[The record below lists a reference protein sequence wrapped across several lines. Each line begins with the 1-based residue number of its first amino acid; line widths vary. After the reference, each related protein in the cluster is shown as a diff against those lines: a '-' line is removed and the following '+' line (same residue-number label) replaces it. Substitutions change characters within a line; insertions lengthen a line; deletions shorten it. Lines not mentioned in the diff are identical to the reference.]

1 MIMNN
6 QNENFLDEV
15 RRFIDKETVTQIFFY
30 CDNENP
36 DGVYVNDADLME
48 YSEKLIAVVGR
59 SIADAERAEC
69 LKIVEALNPE
79 VARVLKERR
88 G

>member
-1 MIMNN
+1 MQN
-6 QNENFLDEV
+6 QNENFLDEA
-15 RRFIDKETVTQIFFY
+15 RSFIDEETVNQIFFY

-79 VARVLKERR
+79 VARVLKDRR